1 MGMTTSRLRESE
13 VERRIE
19 EKLKSKDLRIE
30 ELKNTVFVL
39 EQNLAN
45 IKRKAEADQEQLSDG
60 NSSEYRILY
69 TNLTQEM
76 NSITKKHEAERDLY

>member
-1 MGMTTSRLRESE
+1 MGMTTTRLRESE

>member
-69 TNLTQEM
+69 TNLTLEM